1 MHTFLQDLRYGIRML
16 LKHPGVSAVAVLTL
30 ALGIGANAAIFSV
43 VNSVLLRPLP
53 YKEPDR
59 LVALWENVPVHGR
72 WRAAPA
78 NFFDWKKQSTSF
90 EGMAAYGGSA
100 MTLTGG
106 GEPEQLQGTRVSAG
120 YFETVGAVPS
130 LGRAFIPDEYEVGKG
145 QVVILSHSVWQRR
158 YGADPNILH
167 QSINLDGQPYTVVG
181 VMGPGLYPMRPTTS
195 GQVTFNADEQ
205 QYWIPMS
212 FTAEWAAVR
221 SAHVLGVV
229 GRLKQGVTLEQ
240 AAAEMNTIGARLESE
255 HAANKGEGILI
266 NPFMNEVV
274 GDVRQA
280 LLIIFLAVGLVLLIA
295 CANIAGLLLSQHS
308 ARSKEIAIRAALGAS
323 RHRLVTQFFVEGLL
337 LSGVGAIAG
346 LVVAALGMKTLINFV
361 PGDIPRLD
369 AATLDW
375 RVLSFTLLLSIAS
388 CFLFGLIP
396 AWQASKPD
404 LHSTL
409 EQAGRTSGPGAYRL
423 RFRQSL
429 VVFQVAIALILV
441 IGAGLLIKSF
451 WLLQRVDPGFRP
463 ERVLSVGIT
472 LPFSKYTKPEQIKQF
487 FDQLNR
493 EVVNLPGVESAAI
506 AYDDPL
512 HASWVESIEIEGRPV
527 EPGARSLSSNFDPVS
542 PDYFRTVG
550 TPLVSGRHFTADDT
564 REHSPVIIVNETF
577 VRTYLR
583 DMKVLGTR
591 IKVNQPPRI
600 WRDPNYDWF
609 EIVGVVRDVKS
620 AGLKE
625 AGEPT
630 YYIPAAQ
637 APLGDMVLLVR
648 TSSEPTSIVSAIR
661 GAVLAIDPNQPISNV
676 RTLEQ
681 IVSDSVAQPR
691 FNMFLMAMFGLL
703 ALILAVVGIY
713 GLLSYAVTQRKQE
726 IGVRMALGA
735 DRKDVLKL
743 VLRQGMTLAI
753 IGEVVGVIGAFAL
766 TRAMRGLLFGV
777 APLDASIFITVVV
790 VSSFVA
796 LIACYLPARRATKVD
811 PMIALRDE

>member
-1 MHTFLQDLRYGIRML
+1 MHTLWQDIRYSVRML
-16 LKHPGVSAVAVLTL
+16 LKNPGVSAVAVVTL

-43 VNSVLLRPLP
+43 VNTVLLRPLP

-90 EGMAAYGGSA
+90 EGMSAYGGSA

-106 GEPEQLQGTRVSAG
+106 GDPEQLQGTRVSAG
-120 YFETVGAVPS
+120 YFEVVGIAPS
-130 LGRAFIPDEYEVGKG
+130 LGRAFISEEYEVGKG
-145 QVVILSHSVWQRR
+145 QVVILGHSVWQRR
-158 YGADPNILH
+158 YGSDPNIINT
-167 QSINLDGQPYTVVG
+167 SINLDGASYTVVG
-181 VMGPGLYPMRPTTS
+181 VMGPGLYPMRPTTT
-195 GQVTFNADEQ
+195 GQISFTPDGQ

-212 FTAEWAAVR
+212 FTAQWAAAR

-240 AAAEMNTIGARLESE
+240 AAAEMNTIGARLEQD

-266 NPFMNEVV
+266 NPFINELV
-274 GDVRQA
+274 GDVRPA
-280 LLIIFLAVGLVLLIA
+280 LIIISLAVGLVLLIA

-308 ARSKEIAIRAALGAS
+308 VRSKEIAIRAALGAA
-323 RHRLVTQFFVEGLL
+323 RARLVRQFLVEGLM
-337 LSGVGAIAG
+337 LSTVGAIAG
-346 LVVAALGMKTLINFV
+346 LAVAALGVKTLMKFI

-369 AATLDW
+369 QASLDW
-375 RVLSFTLLLSIAS
+375 RVLGFTLLLTVAS
-388 CFLFGLIP
+388 CVLFGLIP

-404 LHSTL
+404 LHTTL
-409 EQAGRTSGPGAYRL
+409 EQAGRTSGPGSHRL

-429 VVFQVAIALILV
+429 VVFQVAIALMLV

-463 ERVLSVGIT
+463 ERVLSLGIT
-472 LPFSKYTKPEQIKQF
+472 LPSGKYSKPEQINQF
-487 FDQLNR
+487 FGKLNDA
-493 EVVNLPGVESAAI
+493 VVNIPGVESAAI

-512 HASWVESIEIEGRPV
+512 HANWVESIEIEGRVVSPDS
-527 EPGARSLSSNFDPVS
+527 RSISSNFNPVS
-542 PDYFRTVG
+542 PDYFRTIG
-550 TPLVSGRHFTADDT
+550 TQLINGRHFTLEDDKN
-564 REHSPVIIVNETF
+564 HPAVVIVNEAF
-577 VRTYLR
+577 VRNFLN
-583 DMKVLGTR
+583 DEKVLGTR

-600 WRDPNYDWF
+600 WNDQNYSWF

-630 YYIPAAQ
+630 YYPPAAQ

-648 TSSEPTSIVSAIR
+648 TASDPKSIVSAVR
-661 GAVLAIDPNQPISNV
+661 QSVWAIDPNQPISNV
-676 RTLEQ
+676 TTLEQ
-681 IVSDSVAQPR
+681 VVTDSVAQPR
-691 FNMFLMAMFGLL
+691 FNMVLMGMFGAL
-703 ALILAVVGIY
+703 ALLLAVVGIY
-713 GLLSYAVTQRKQE
+713 GLLSYAVTQRNQE

-735 DRKDVLKL
+735 NRKDVLKL
-743 VLRQGMTLAI
+743 VLRQGMTLAL
-753 IGEVVGVIGAFAL
+753 IGEGIGLVGAFAL

-777 APLDASIFITVVV
+777 APLDVSIFITVVV
-790 VSSFVA
+790 VSTVVA
-796 LIACYLPARRATKVD
+796 LMACYLPARRATKVD
-811 PMIALRDE
+811 PLVALRDF